1 MCLLFIASWTPYN
14 YLDISK
20 AFDSICHTHLLQKL
34 SMFNISG
41 NLWLWFKNYLTNR
54 FQFVSINNSYSH
66 LLPVLSG
73 VPQGSILGPLLF
85 ILYMND
91 LPDAIRWSRTLLFAD
106 DTKCF
111 KYIKSPDDEQSF
123 QNDLQNLASWGAT
136 SHLSFNPSKSIHM
149 SFNQNI
155 PTSYNIRGNPINTT
169 HSHRDLG
176 VIISDN
182 LNWNIHHDAI
192 LAKAY
197 RTLGLV
203 RFFPVLFRHRLKS
216 NYIATSL
223 VRSQVLYCS
232 PVWRPHLIKDI
243 KKLEQ
248 LQRWATKYILS
259 DYLSAIMIIKPD

>member
-1 MCLLFIASWTPYN
+1 
-14 YLDISK
+14 
-20 AFDSICHTHLLQKL
+20 
-34 SMFNISG
+34 
-41 NLWLWFKNYLTNR
+41 
-54 FQFVSINNSYSH
+54 
-66 LLPVLSG
+66 
-73 VPQGSILGPLLF
+73 
-85 ILYMND
+85 
-91 LPDAIRWSRTLLFAD
+91 
-106 DTKCF
+106 
-111 KYIKSPDDEQSF
+111 
-123 QNDLQNLASWGAT
+123 
-136 SHLSFNPSKSIHM
+136 M

-155 PTSYNIRGNPINTT
+155 STSYNIRGNPINTT

-203 RFFPVLFRHRLKS
+203 RRTFSSTIPTSAKVKL
-216 NYIATSL
+216 YTSL

-248 LQRWATKYILS
+248 LQRRATKYILS
-259 DYLSAIMIIKPD
+259 DYLSDYKTRLIQLRLLPLMYIFETSDILFFIKNLKNPTNNFDINTYISFSVGNTRSYGVKLRHNIIMHLQQIKNVTSISTELVAYGTHYQLLI

>member
-1 MCLLFIASWTPYN
+1 
-14 YLDISK
+14 
-20 AFDSICHTHLLQKL
+20 
-34 SMFNISG
+34 
-41 NLWLWFKNYLTNR
+41 
-54 FQFVSINNSYSH
+54 
-66 LLPVLSG
+66 
-73 VPQGSILGPLLF
+73 
-85 ILYMND
+85 
-91 LPDAIRWSRTLLFAD
+91 
-106 DTKCF
+106 
-111 KYIKSPDDEQSF
+111 
-123 QNDLQNLASWGAT
+123 
-136 SHLSFNPSKSIHM
+136 M

-155 PTSYNIRGNPINTT
+155 STSYNIRGNPINTT

-203 RFFPVLFRHRLKS
+203 RRTFSSTIPTSAKVKL
-216 NYIATSL
+216 YTSL

-259 DYLSAIMIIKPD
+259 DYLSDYKTRLIQLQLLPLMYIYEISDILFFIKNLKNPTNNFNIKTYISFSVGNTRSYGVKLRHNASSTNKERHFYFNRISRLWNSLPIIDLNLPINIIKSKIKSYFWQHFIKTFDPDNIHKLQYLCPCGSCLPHHSVSNYHHL